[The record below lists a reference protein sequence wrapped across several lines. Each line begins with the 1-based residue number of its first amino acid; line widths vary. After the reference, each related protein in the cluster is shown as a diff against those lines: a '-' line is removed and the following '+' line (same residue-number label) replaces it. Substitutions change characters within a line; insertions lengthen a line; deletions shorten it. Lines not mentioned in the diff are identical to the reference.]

1 MAQKIVLAELD
12 IDIDLLLKSTSDLKK
27 QIDSIKNAQKELVI
41 SGKGTSEQFV
51 ENAAVLKSLNTAYNS
66 NVKAIQESGKATENQ
81 VAQTE
86 LLTMALNT
94 EVTSI
99 TEAREQNKLLNKLR
113 NETNTTTEEG
123 QLQITALNKKL
134 DENNNYIRANGD
146 QYLKQKMNIG
156 DYGRAITESAQALGF
171 ESTELRNVN
180 FLLEKSNGIYNI
192 LKTQIKDGSE
202 QIKNSAQSTQELSI
216 AQKAYAIATN
226 IGTGALKIFTATLAA
241 TGIGAVIIALGL
253 LIGYFKTFDPLVD
266 KIEQSMASFG
276 AAIRVVQQALASL
289 FDSSQDSGKSFK
301 NLGDNMAK
309 AARDAGKLKE
319 AQQDLEDLNNS
330 QEVANAKAIQQYAEL
345 ILKSKNRT
353 LTEKERISFL
363 KQAEAIE
370 TQNFKQ
376 RSSLAEAELRNAIE
390 GARIKGQ
397 LSNQELANLQR
408 NTMAYGTYL
417 LNQGKITDKEL
428 EALKK
433 AELGKIS
440 IRDESTKRAEK
451 NQNAQDKLQEDMIAK
466 REKAESDAQ
475 AAREKRQAAAEKII
489 DQAIAKQNSEIQ
501 VFIASQGI
509 RAKTLEES
517 LKFEEQLRDKRLS
530 VLEYEKEKGKITQTE
545 YEAQKLEIKN
555 SFLQKQT
562 EATIAQADLE
572 LQIFLNANKSKLDA
586 NKFLSDELYRQ
597 ELERLNKTSEA
608 EAAAQ
613 TARLVAGTIT
623 TEQYNT
629 AIKAIDDKF
638 AEDKKNLDLKKA
650 EEDKAKKAIDL
661 ENKLAADTTNRD
673 YDLAFQTQQLEAKR
687 LAEIAAAEKT
697 GADTKL
703 INDKYAKQKMEVES
717 IVASNKLQLASQ
729 TFGNLATILGKESAA
744 GKAMAVAQTTID
756 TYQSAT
762 AAYKSMAGIPVVG
775 PALGAVAA
783 GAAVVSGIG
792 NVKKILSTDNQ
803 PKFEQGGIQEIG
815 GQRHSAGGTKFW
827 GEDGTSFE
835 AEAGEGIGILNRR
848 AFGAFMDFNN
858 SYNGGS
864 SNRGF
869 FAGGGIITQGV
880 KPNTMD
886 LSSITEAIAAMP
898 APIVA
903 VDEIQKVGNRYATVQ
918 DNANF

>member
-41 SGKGTSEQFV
+41 SGKGTSEQFI
-51 ENAAVLKSLNTAYNS
+51 ENEAVLKSLNSAYSS

-86 LLTMALNT
+86 LLNIALNT

-113 NETNTTTEEG
+113 NETNTTTAEG
-123 QLQITALNKKL
+123 QAQITALNKKL
-134 DENNNYIRANGD
+134 DENNDYIKSNAD
-146 QYLKQKMNIG
+146 AYLKQKINIG
-156 DYGRAITESAQALGF
+156 NYTDSVREAFASINPLNGGLGAFAQRAQEAGGAGNLFKGAITGMVQGVLG
-171 ESTELRNVN
+171 LV
-180 FLLEKSNGIYNI
+180 
-192 LKTQIKDGSE
+192 
-202 QIKNSAQSTQELSI
+202 
-216 AQKAYAIATN
+216 KASLAFIATP
-226 IGTGALKIFTATLAA
+226 
-241 TGIGAVIIALGL
+241 IGAVLAVIGVVLGT
-253 LIGYFKTFDPLVD
+253 LIGLFKSLDPVMDKVEQGFAAISAIIDVVRQTFLSLITGA
-266 KIEQSMASFG
+266 KSLKEAFSGFGSSMAS
-276 AAIRVVQQALASL
+276 AAKEAANL
-289 FDSSQDSGKSFK
+289 K
-301 NLGDNMAK
+301 N
-309 AARDAGKLKE
+309 
-319 AQQDLEDLNNS
+319 AQQDLADAQRS
-330 QEVANAKAIQQYAEL
+330 QEVANAKASQQYDEL
-345 ILKSKNRT
+345 IVKSKNRT
-353 LTEKERISFL
+353 LTEKERIAYIQ
-363 KQAEAIE
+363 QAQKIEEA
-370 TQNFKQ
+370 NFRQ
-376 RSSLAEAELRNAIE
+376 RSALAEAELKNAIE

-397 LSNQELANLQR
+397 LSDQELTNLKR
-408 NTMAYGTYL
+408 NTMAYGNYL
-417 LNQGKITDKEL
+417 LNQGRITEKEL
-428 EALKK
+428 EAIKK

-440 IRDESTKRAEK
+440 IKDETTKRLEKAQNQEDKLAENAQAKAEK
-451 NQNAQDKLQEDMIAK
+451 AQADAEAR
-466 REKAESDAQ
+466 REKA
-475 AAREKRQAAAEKII
+475 QAAAEKAI
-489 DQAIAKQNSEIQ
+489 DKAIEQQKSEIDK
-501 VFIASQGI
+501 FIAGQGI

-517 LKFEEQLRDKRLS
+517 VRYEEQLRDKRLA
-530 VLEYEKEKGKITQTE
+530 VLEFEKEKGKKTQTQ
-545 YEAQKLEIKN
+545 YEAEKLEIKN

-638 AEDKKNLDLKKA
+638 AEDKKNLDLKKS
-650 EEDKAKKAIDL
+650 EEDKAKQAIDL

-687 LAEIAAAEKT
+687 LAEVAAAEKT

-703 INDKYAKQKMEVES
+703 INDKYAKQKMEVEA
-717 IVASNKLQLASQ
+717 IVASNKLNLASQ
-729 TFGNLATILGKESAA
+729 TFGNLVTILGKESAA

-762 AAYKSMAGIPVVG
+762 AAYKAMAGIPVVG

-783 GAAVVSGIG
+783 GAAVVSGIT

>member
-41 SGKGTSEQFV
+41 SGKGTSEQFI
-51 ENAAVLKSLNTAYNS
+51 ENEAVLKSLNSAYS
-66 NVKAIQESGKATENQ
+66 LNVKAIQESGKATENQ

-86 LLTMALNT
+86 LLNIALNT

-113 NETNTTTEEG
+113 NETNTTTAEG
-123 QLQITALNKKL
+123 QAQITALNKKL
-134 DENNNYIRANGD
+134 DENNDYIKSNAD
-146 QYLKQKMNIG
+146 AYLKQKINIG
-156 DYGRAITESAQALGF
+156 NYTDSVREAFASINPLNGGLGAFAQRAQEAGGAGNLFKGAITGMVQGVLG
-171 ESTELRNVN
+171 LV
-180 FLLEKSNGIYNI
+180 
-192 LKTQIKDGSE
+192 
-202 QIKNSAQSTQELSI
+202 
-216 AQKAYAIATN
+216 KASLAFIATP
-226 IGTGALKIFTATLAA
+226 
-241 TGIGAVIIALGL
+241 IGAVLAVIGVVLGT
-253 LIGYFKTFDPLVD
+253 LIGLFRSLDPVMDKVEQGFAAISAIVDVVRQTFLSLITGA
-266 KIEQSMASFG
+266 KSLKEAFSGFGSSMAS
-276 AAIRVVQQALASL
+276 AAKEAANL
-289 FDSSQDSGKSFK
+289 K
-301 NLGDNMAK
+301 N
-309 AARDAGKLKE
+309 
-319 AQQDLEDLNNS
+319 AQQDLADAQRS
-330 QEVANAKAIQQYAEL
+330 QEVANAKASQQYDEL
-345 ILKSKNRT
+345 IVKSKNRT
-353 LTEKERISFL
+353 LTEKERIAYIQ
-363 KQAEAIE
+363 QAQKIEEA
-370 TQNFKQ
+370 NFRQ
-376 RSSLAEAELRNAIE
+376 RSALAEAELKNAIE

-397 LSNQELANLQR
+397 LSDQELTNLKR
-408 NTMAYGTYL
+408 NTMAYGNYL
-417 LNQGKITDKEL
+417 LNQGRITEKEL
-428 EALKK
+428 EAIKK

-440 IRDESTKRAEK
+440 IKDETTKRLEKAQNQEDKLAENAQAKAEK
-451 NQNAQDKLQEDMIAK
+451 AQADAEAR
-466 REKAESDAQ
+466 REKA
-475 AAREKRQAAAEKII
+475 QAAAEKAI
-489 DQAIAKQNSEIQ
+489 DKAIEQQKSEIDK
-501 VFIASQGI
+501 FIAGQGI

-517 LKFEEQLRDKRLS
+517 VRYEEQLRDKRLA
-530 VLEYEKEKGKITQTE
+530 VLEFEKEKGKKTQTQ
-545 YEAQKLEIKN
+545 YEAEKLEIKN

-638 AEDKKNLDLKKA
+638 AEDKKNLDLKKS
-650 EEDKAKKAIDL
+650 EEDKAKQAIDL

-687 LAEIAAAEKT
+687 LAEVAAAEKT

-703 INDKYAKQKMEVES
+703 INDKYAKQKMEVEA
-717 IVASNKLQLASQ
+717 IVASNKLNLASQ

-762 AAYKSMAGIPVVG
+762 AAYKAMAGIPVVG

-783 GAAVVSGIG
+783 GAAVFSGIT

-803 PKFEQGGIQEIG
+803 PKFKKGGIQEIG

>member
-41 SGKGTSEQFV
+41 SGKGTSEQFI
-51 ENAAVLKSLNTAYNS
+51 ENEAVLKSLNSAYSS

-86 LLTMALNT
+86 LLNIALNT

-113 NETNTTTEEG
+113 NETNTTTAEG
-123 QLQITALNKKL
+123 QAQITALNKKL
-134 DENNNYIRANGD
+134 DENNDYIKSNAD
-146 QYLKQKMNIG
+146 AYLKQKINIG
-156 DYGRAITESAQALGF
+156 NYTDSVREAFASINPLNGGLGAFAQRAQEAGGAGNLFKGAITGMVQGVLG
-171 ESTELRNVN
+171 LV
-180 FLLEKSNGIYNI
+180 
-192 LKTQIKDGSE
+192 
-202 QIKNSAQSTQELSI
+202 
-216 AQKAYAIATN
+216 KASLAFIATP
-226 IGTGALKIFTATLAA
+226 IGVVLAVIGVVLGTLIGLFKSLDPVMDKVEQGFAAISAIIDVVRQTFLSLITGAKSLKEAFS
-241 TGIGAVIIALGL
+241 GFGS
-253 LIGYFKTFDPLVD
+253 
-266 KIEQSMASFG
+266 SMAS
-276 AAIRVVQQALASL
+276 AAKEAANL
-289 FDSSQDSGKSFK
+289 K
-301 NLGDNMAK
+301 N
-309 AARDAGKLKE
+309 
-319 AQQDLEDLNNS
+319 AQQDLADAQRS
-330 QEVANAKAIQQYAEL
+330 QEVANAKASQQYDEL
-345 ILKSKNRT
+345 IVKSKNRT
-353 LTEKERISFL
+353 LTEKERIAYIQ
-363 KQAEAIE
+363 QAQKIEEA
-370 TQNFKQ
+370 NFRQ
-376 RSSLAEAELRNAIE
+376 RSALAEAELKNAIE

-397 LSNQELANLQR
+397 LSDQELTNLKR
-408 NTMAYGTYL
+408 NTMAYGNYL
-417 LNQGKITDKEL
+417 LNQGRITEKEL
-428 EALKK
+428 EAIKK

-440 IRDESTKRAEK
+440 IKDETTKRLEKAQNQEDKLAENAQAKAEK
-451 NQNAQDKLQEDMIAK
+451 AQADAEAR
-466 REKAESDAQ
+466 REKA
-475 AAREKRQAAAEKII
+475 QAAAEKAI
-489 DQAIAKQNSEIQ
+489 DKAIEQQKSEIDK
-501 VFIASQGI
+501 FIAGQGI

-517 LKFEEQLRDKRLS
+517 VRYEEQLRDKRLA
-530 VLEYEKEKGKITQTE
+530 VLEFEKEKGKKTQTQ
-545 YEAQKLEIKN
+545 YEAEKLEIKN

-638 AEDKKNLDLKKA
+638 AEDKKNLDLKKS
-650 EEDKAKKAIDL
+650 EEDKAKQAIDL

-687 LAEIAAAEKT
+687 LAEVAAAEKT

-703 INDKYAKQKMEVES
+703 INDKYAKQKMEVEA
-717 IVASNKLQLASQ
+717 IVASNKLNLASQ

-762 AAYKSMAGIPVVG
+762 AAYKAMAGIPVVG

-783 GAAVVSGIG
+783 GAAVVSGIA

>member
-41 SGKGTSEQFV
+41 SGKGTSEQFI
-51 ENAAVLKSLNTAYNS
+51 ENEAVLKSLNSAYSS

-86 LLTMALNT
+86 LLNIALNT

-113 NETNTTTEEG
+113 NETNTTTAEG
-123 QLQITALNKKL
+123 QAQITALNKKL
-134 DENNNYIRANGD
+134 DENNDYIKSNAD
-146 QYLKQKMNIG
+146 AYLKQKINIG
-156 DYGRAITESAQALGF
+156 NYTDSVREAFASINPLNGGLGAFAQRAQEAGGAGNLFKGAITGMVQGVLG
-171 ESTELRNVN
+171 LV
-180 FLLEKSNGIYNI
+180 
-192 LKTQIKDGSE
+192 
-202 QIKNSAQSTQELSI
+202 
-216 AQKAYAIATN
+216 KASLAFIATP
-226 IGTGALKIFTATLAA
+226 
-241 TGIGAVIIALGL
+241 IGAVLAVIGVVLGT
-253 LIGYFKTFDPLVD
+253 LIGLFRSLDPVMDKVEQGFAAISAIVDVVRQTFLSLITGA
-266 KIEQSMASFG
+266 KSLKEAFSGFGSSMAS
-276 AAIRVVQQALASL
+276 AAKEAANL
-289 FDSSQDSGKSFK
+289 K
-301 NLGDNMAK
+301 N
-309 AARDAGKLKE
+309 
-319 AQQDLEDLNNS
+319 AQQDLADAQRS
-330 QEVANAKAIQQYAEL
+330 QEVANAKASQQYDEL
-345 ILKSKNRT
+345 IVKSKNRT
-353 LTEKERISFL
+353 LTEKERIAYIQ
-363 KQAEAIE
+363 QAQKIEEA
-370 TQNFKQ
+370 NFRQ
-376 RSSLAEAELRNAIE
+376 RSALAEAELKNAIE

-397 LSNQELANLQR
+397 LSDQELTNLKR
-408 NTMAYGTYL
+408 NTMAYGNYL
-417 LNQGKITDKEL
+417 LNQGRITEKEL
-428 EALKK
+428 EAIKK

-440 IRDESTKRAEK
+440 IKDETTKRLEKAQNQEDKLAENAQAKAEK
-451 NQNAQDKLQEDMIAK
+451 AQADAEAR
-466 REKAESDAQ
+466 REKA
-475 AAREKRQAAAEKII
+475 QAAAEKAI
-489 DQAIAKQNSEIQ
+489 DKAIEQQKSEIDK
-501 VFIASQGI
+501 FIAGQGI

-517 LKFEEQLRDKRLS
+517 VRYEEQLRDKRLA
-530 VLEYEKEKGKITQTE
+530 VLEFEKEKGKKTQTQ
-545 YEAQKLEIKN
+545 YEAEKLEIKN

-687 LAEIAAAEKT
+687 LAEVAAAEKT

-703 INDKYAKQKMEVES
+703 INDKYAKQKMEVEA
-717 IVASNKLQLASQ
+717 IVASNKLNLASQ

-783 GAAVVSGIG
+783 GAAVVSGIA

>member
-41 SGKGTSEQFV
+41 SGKGTSEQFI
-51 ENAAVLKSLNTAYNS
+51 ENEAVLKSLNSAYSS

-86 LLTMALNT
+86 LLNIALNT

-113 NETNTTTEEG
+113 NETNTTTAEG
-123 QLQITALNKKL
+123 QAQITALNKKL
-134 DENNNYIRANGD
+134 DENNDYIKSNAD
-146 QYLKQKMNIG
+146 AYLKQKINIG
-156 DYGRAITESAQALGF
+156 NYTDSVREAFASINPLNGGLGAFAQRAQEAGGAGNLFKGAITGMVQGVLG
-171 ESTELRNVN
+171 LV
-180 FLLEKSNGIYNI
+180 
-192 LKTQIKDGSE
+192 
-202 QIKNSAQSTQELSI
+202 
-216 AQKAYAIATN
+216 KASLAFIATP
-226 IGTGALKIFTATLAA
+226 
-241 TGIGAVIIALGL
+241 IGAVLAVIGVVLGT
-253 LIGYFKTFDPLVD
+253 LIGLFRSLDPVMDKVEQGFAAISAIVDVVRQTFLSLITGA
-266 KIEQSMASFG
+266 KSLKEAFSGFGSSMAS
-276 AAIRVVQQALASL
+276 AAKEAANL
-289 FDSSQDSGKSFK
+289 K
-301 NLGDNMAK
+301 N
-309 AARDAGKLKE
+309 
-319 AQQDLEDLNNS
+319 AQQDLVDAQRS
-330 QEVANAKAIQQYAEL
+330 QEVANAKASQQYDEL
-345 ILKSKNRT
+345 IVKSKNRT
-353 LTEKERISFL
+353 LTEKERIAYIQ
-363 KQAEAIE
+363 QAQKIEEA
-370 TQNFKQ
+370 NFRQ
-376 RSSLAEAELRNAIE
+376 RSALAEAELKNAIE

-397 LSNQELANLQR
+397 LSDQELTNLKR
-408 NTMAYGTYL
+408 NTMAYGNYL
-417 LNQGKITDKEL
+417 LNQGRITEKEL
-428 EALKK
+428 EAIKK

-440 IRDESTKRAEK
+440 IKDETTKRLEKAQNQEDKLAENAQAKAEK
-451 NQNAQDKLQEDMIAK
+451 AQADAEAR
-466 REKAESDAQ
+466 REKA
-475 AAREKRQAAAEKII
+475 QAAAEKAI
-489 DQAIAKQNSEIQ
+489 DKAIEQQKSEIDK
-501 VFIASQGI
+501 FIAGQGI

-517 LKFEEQLRDKRLS
+517 VRYEEQLRDKRLA
-530 VLEYEKEKGKITQTE
+530 VLEFEKEKGKKTQTQ
-545 YEAQKLEIKN
+545 YEAEKLEIKN

-650 EEDKAKKAIDL
+650 EEDKAKQAIDL

-687 LAEIAAAEKT
+687 LAEVAAAEKT

-703 INDKYAKQKMEVES
+703 INDKYAKQKMEVEA
-717 IVASNKLQLASQ
+717 IVASNKLNLASQ

-762 AAYKSMAGIPVVG
+762 AAYKAMAGIPVVG

-783 GAAVVSGIG
+783 GAAVVSGIA

>member
-41 SGKGTSEQFV
+41 SGKGTSEQFI
-51 ENAAVLKSLNTAYNS
+51 ENEAVLKSLNSAYSS

-86 LLTMALNT
+86 LLNIALNT

-113 NETNTTTEEG
+113 NETNTTTAEG
-123 QLQITALNKKL
+123 QAQITALNKKL
-134 DENNNYIRANGD
+134 DENNDYIKSNAD
-146 QYLKQKMNIG
+146 AYLKQKINIG
-156 DYGRAITESAQALGF
+156 NYTDSVREAFASINPLNGGLGAFAQRAQEAGGAGNLFKGAITGMVQGVLG
-171 ESTELRNVN
+171 LV
-180 FLLEKSNGIYNI
+180 
-192 LKTQIKDGSE
+192 
-202 QIKNSAQSTQELSI
+202 
-216 AQKAYAIATN
+216 KASLAFIATP
-226 IGTGALKIFTATLAA
+226 
-241 TGIGAVIIALGL
+241 IGAVLAVIGVVLGT
-253 LIGYFKTFDPLVD
+253 LIGLFRSLDPVMDKVEQGFAAISAIVDVVRQTFLSLITGA
-266 KIEQSMASFG
+266 KSLKEAFSGFGSSMAS
-276 AAIRVVQQALASL
+276 AAKEAANL
-289 FDSSQDSGKSFK
+289 K
-301 NLGDNMAK
+301 N
-309 AARDAGKLKE
+309 
-319 AQQDLEDLNNS
+319 AQQDLADAQRS
-330 QEVANAKAIQQYAEL
+330 QEVANAKASQQYDEL
-345 ILKSKNRT
+345 IVKSKNRT
-353 LTEKERISFL
+353 LTEKERIAYIQ
-363 KQAEAIE
+363 QAQKIEEA
-370 TQNFKQ
+370 NFRQ
-376 RSSLAEAELRNAIE
+376 RSALAEAELKNAIE

-397 LSNQELANLQR
+397 LSDQELTNLKR
-408 NTMAYGTYL
+408 NTMAYGNYL
-417 LNQGKITDKEL
+417 LNQGRITEKEL
-428 EALKK
+428 EAIKK

-440 IRDESTKRAEK
+440 IKDETTKRLEKAQNQEDKLAENAQAKAEK
-451 NQNAQDKLQEDMIAK
+451 AQADAEAR
-466 REKAESDAQ
+466 REKA
-475 AAREKRQAAAEKII
+475 QAAAEKAI
-489 DQAIAKQNSEIQ
+489 DKAIEQQKSEIDK
-501 VFIASQGI
+501 FIAGQGI

-517 LKFEEQLRDKRLS
+517 VRYEEQLRDKRLA
-530 VLEYEKEKGKITQTE
+530 VLEFEKEKGKKTQTQ
-545 YEAQKLEIKN
+545 YEAEKLEIKN

-650 EEDKAKKAIDL
+650 EEDKAKQAIDL

-687 LAEIAAAEKT
+687 LAEVAAAEKT

-703 INDKYAKQKMEVES
+703 INDKYAKQKMEVEA
-717 IVASNKLQLASQ
+717 IVASNKLNLASQ

-762 AAYKSMAGIPVVG
+762 AAYKAMAGIPVVG

-783 GAAVVSGIG
+783 GAAVVSGIA

>member
-319 AQQDLEDLNNS
+319 AQQDLKDLNNS

-687 LAEIAAAEKT
+687 LAEVAAAEKT

-703 INDKYAKQKMEVES
+703 INDKYAKQKMEVEA
-717 IVASNKLQLASQ
+717 IVASNKLNLASQ

-762 AAYKSMAGIPVVG
+762 AAYKAMAGIPVVG

-783 GAAVVSGIG
+783 GAAVVSGIA

-803 PKFEQGGIQEIG
+803 PKFEQGGIQKIG

>member
-41 SGKGTSEQFV
+41 SGKGTSEQFI
-51 ENAAVLKSLNTAYNS
+51 ENEAVLKSLNSAYAS

-81 VAQTE
+81 VTQTE
-86 LLTMALNT
+86 LLNMALNT

-99 TEAREQNKLLNKLR
+99 AEAREQNKLLNKLR
-113 NETNTTTEEG
+113 NETNTTTAEG
-123 QLQITALNKKL
+123 QAQITALNKKL
-134 DENNNYIRANGD
+134 DENNDYIKSNAD
-146 QYLKQKMNIG
+146 AYLKQKINIG
-156 DYGRAITESAQALGF
+156 NYTDSVREAFASINPLNGGLGAFTQRAQEAGGAGNLFKGAISGMVQGVLG
-171 ESTELRNVN
+171 LV
-180 FLLEKSNGIYNI
+180 
-192 LKTQIKDGSE
+192 
-202 QIKNSAQSTQELSI
+202 
-216 AQKAYAIATN
+216 KASLAFIATP
-226 IGTGALKIFTATLAA
+226 
-241 TGIGAVIIALGL
+241 IGAVLAVIGVVLGT
-253 LIGYFKTFDPLVD
+253 LIGLFKSLDPVMDKVEQGFAAISAIIDVVRQTFLSLITGA
-266 KIEQSMASFG
+266 KSLKEAFSGFGSSMAS
-276 AAIRVVQQALASL
+276 AAKEAANL
-289 FDSSQDSGKSFK
+289 K
-301 NLGDNMAK
+301 N
-309 AARDAGKLKE
+309 
-319 AQQDLEDLNNS
+319 AQQDLADAQRS
-330 QEVANAKAIQQYAEL
+330 QEVANAKASQQYDEL
-345 ILKSKNRT
+345 IVKSKNRT
-353 LTEKERISFL
+353 LTEKERIAYIQ
-363 KQAEAIE
+363 QAQKIEEA
-370 TQNFKQ
+370 NFRQ
-376 RSSLAEAELRNAIE
+376 RSALAEAELKNAIE

-397 LSNQELANLQR
+397 LSDQELTNLKR
-408 NTMAYGTYL
+408 NTMAYGNYL
-417 LNQGKITDKEL
+417 LNQGRITEKEL
-428 EALKK
+428 EAIKK

-440 IRDESTKRAEK
+440 IKDETTKRLEKAQNQEDKLAENAQAKAEK
-451 NQNAQDKLQEDMIAK
+451 AEADAQAR
-466 REKAESDAQ
+466 REKA
-475 AAREKRQAAAEKII
+475 QAAAEKAI
-489 DQAIAKQNSEIQ
+489 DRAIEKQKSEIDK
-501 VFIASQGI
+501 FIAGQGI
-509 RAKTLEES
+509 RAKSLEES
-517 LKFEEQLRDKRLS
+517 VRYEEQLRDKRLA
-530 VLEYEKEKGKITQTE
+530 VLEFEKEKGKKTQTQ
-545 YEAQKLEIKN
+545 YEAEKLEIKN

-623 TEQYNT
+623 AEQYNT

-638 AEDKKNLDLKKA
+638 SEDKKNLDLKKS
-650 EEDKAKKAIDL
+650 EEDKAKQAIDL
-661 ENKLAADTTNRD
+661 ENKLAADTANRD

-687 LAEIAAAEKT
+687 LAEVQAAEKT

-703 INDKYAKQKMEVES
+703 INDKYAKQKMEVEA
-717 IVASNKLQLASQ
+717 IVASNKLNLASQ

-762 AAYKSMAGIPVVG
+762 AAYKAMAGIPVVG

-783 GAAVVSGIG
+783 GAAVVSGIA

-815 GQRHSAGGTKFW
+815 GKRHSAGGTKFW

-858 SYNGGS
+858 NYNGGS

-886 LSSITEAIAAMP
+886 LSSITEAIASMP

-903 VDEIQKVGNRYATVQ
+903 VDEIQRVGNRYAKVQ

>member
-41 SGKGTSEQFV
+41 SGKGTSEQFI
-51 ENAAVLKSLNTAYNS
+51 ENEAVLKSLNSAYSS

-86 LLTMALNT
+86 LLNIALNT

-113 NETNTTTEEG
+113 NETNTTTAEG
-123 QLQITALNKKL
+123 QAQITALNKKL
-134 DENNNYIRANGD
+134 DENNDYIKSNAD
-146 QYLKQKMNIG
+146 AYLKQKINIG
-156 DYGRAITESAQALGF
+156 NYTDSVREAFASINPLNGGLGAFAQRAQEAGGAGNLFKGAITGMVQGVLG
-171 ESTELRNVN
+171 LV
-180 FLLEKSNGIYNI
+180 
-192 LKTQIKDGSE
+192 
-202 QIKNSAQSTQELSI
+202 
-216 AQKAYAIATN
+216 KASLAFIATP
-226 IGTGALKIFTATLAA
+226 
-241 TGIGAVIIALGL
+241 IGAVLAVIGVVLGT
-253 LIGYFKTFDPLVD
+253 LIGLFKSLDPVMDKVEQGFAAISAIIDVVRQTFLSLITGA
-266 KIEQSMASFG
+266 KSLKEAFSGFGSSMAS
-276 AAIRVVQQALASL
+276 AAKEAANL
-289 FDSSQDSGKSFK
+289 K
-301 NLGDNMAK
+301 N
-309 AARDAGKLKE
+309 
-319 AQQDLEDLNNS
+319 AQQDLADAQRS
-330 QEVANAKAIQQYAEL
+330 QEVANAKASQQYDEL
-345 ILKSKNRT
+345 IVKSKNRT
-353 LTEKERISFL
+353 LTEKERIAYIQ
-363 KQAEAIE
+363 QAQKIEEA
-370 TQNFKQ
+370 NFRQ
-376 RSSLAEAELRNAIE
+376 RSALAEAELKNAIE

-397 LSNQELANLQR
+397 LSDQELTNLKR
-408 NTMAYGTYL
+408 NTMAYGNYL
-417 LNQGKITDKEL
+417 LNQGRITEKEL
-428 EALKK
+428 EAIKK

-440 IRDESTKRAEK
+440 IKDETTKRLEKAQNQEDKLAENAQAKAEK
-451 NQNAQDKLQEDMIAK
+451 AQADAEAR
-466 REKAESDAQ
+466 REKA
-475 AAREKRQAAAEKII
+475 QAAAEKAI
-489 DQAIAKQNSEIQ
+489 DKAIEQQKSEIDK
-501 VFIASQGI
+501 FIAGQGI

-517 LKFEEQLRDKRLS
+517 VRYEEQLRDKRLA
-530 VLEYEKEKGKITQTE
+530 VLEFEKEKGKKTQTQ
-545 YEAQKLEIKN
+545 YEAEKLEIKN

-638 AEDKKNLDLKKA
+638 AEDKKNLDLKKS
-650 EEDKAKKAIDL
+650 EEDKAKQAIDL

-687 LAEIAAAEKT
+687 LAEVAAAEKT

-762 AAYKSMAGIPVVG
+762 AAYKAMAGIPVVG

-783 GAAVVSGIG
+783 GAAVVSGIA

>member
-41 SGKGTSEQFV
+41 SGKGTSEQFI
-51 ENAAVLKSLNTAYNS
+51 ENEAVLKSLNSAYSS

-86 LLTMALNT
+86 LLNIALNT

-113 NETNTTTEEG
+113 NETNTTTAEG
-123 QLQITALNKKL
+123 QAQITALNKKL
-134 DENNNYIRANGD
+134 DENNDYIKSNAD
-146 QYLKQKMNIG
+146 AYLKQKINIG
-156 DYGRAITESAQALGF
+156 NYTDSVREAFASINPLNGGLGAFAQRAQEAGGAGNLFKGAITGMVQGVLG
-171 ESTELRNVN
+171 LV
-180 FLLEKSNGIYNI
+180 
-192 LKTQIKDGSE
+192 
-202 QIKNSAQSTQELSI
+202 
-216 AQKAYAIATN
+216 KASLAFIATP
-226 IGTGALKIFTATLAA
+226 
-241 TGIGAVIIALGL
+241 IGAVLAVIGVVLGT
-253 LIGYFKTFDPLVD
+253 LIGLFRSLDPVMDKVEQGFAAISAIVDVVRQTFLSLITGA
-266 KIEQSMASFG
+266 KSLKEAFSGFGSSMAS
-276 AAIRVVQQALASL
+276 AA
-289 FDSSQDSGKSFK
+289 KE
-301 NLGDNMAK
+301 
-309 AARDAGKLKE
+309 AAKLKE
-319 AQQDLEDLNNS
+319 AQQDLADAQRS
-330 QEVANAKAIQQYAEL
+330 QEVANAKASQQYDEL
-345 ILKSKNRT
+345 IVKSKNRT
-353 LTEKERISFL
+353 LTEKERIAYIQ
-363 KQAEAIE
+363 QAQKIEEA
-370 TQNFKQ
+370 NFRQ
-376 RSSLAEAELRNAIE
+376 RSALAEAELKNAIE

-397 LSNQELANLQR
+397 LSDQELTNLKR
-408 NTMAYGTYL
+408 NTMAYGNYL
-417 LNQGKITDKEL
+417 LNQGRITEKEL
-428 EALKK
+428 EAIKK

-440 IRDESTKRAEK
+440 IKDETTKRLEKAQNQEDKLAENAQAKAEK
-451 NQNAQDKLQEDMIAK
+451 AQADAEAR
-466 REKAESDAQ
+466 REKA
-475 AAREKRQAAAEKII
+475 QAAAEKAI
-489 DQAIAKQNSEIQ
+489 DKAIEQQKSEIDK
-501 VFIASQGI
+501 FIAGQGI

-517 LKFEEQLRDKRLS
+517 VRYEEQLRDKRLA
-530 VLEYEKEKGKITQTE
+530 VLEFEKEKGKKTQTQ
-545 YEAQKLEIKN
+545 YEAEKLEIKN

-650 EEDKAKKAIDL
+650 EEDKAKQAIDL

-687 LAEIAAAEKT
+687 LAEVAAAEKT

-703 INDKYAKQKMEVES
+703 INDKYAKQKMEVEA
-717 IVASNKLQLASQ
+717 IVASNKLNLASQ

-762 AAYKSMAGIPVVG
+762 AAYKAMAGIPVVG

-783 GAAVVSGIG
+783 GAAVVSGIS

>member
-41 SGKGTSEQFV
+41 SGKGTSEQFI
-51 ENAAVLKSLNTAYNS
+51 ENEAVLKSLNSAYSS

-86 LLTMALNT
+86 LLNIALNT

-113 NETNTTTEEG
+113 NETNTTTAEG
-123 QLQITALNKKL
+123 QAQITALNKKL
-134 DENNNYIRANGD
+134 DENNDYIKSNAD
-146 QYLKQKMNIG
+146 AYLKQKINIG
-156 DYGRAITESAQALGF
+156 NYTDSVREAFASINPLNGGLGAFAQRAQEAGGAGNLFKGAITGMVQGVLG
-171 ESTELRNVN
+171 LV
-180 FLLEKSNGIYNI
+180 
-192 LKTQIKDGSE
+192 
-202 QIKNSAQSTQELSI
+202 
-216 AQKAYAIATN
+216 KASLAFIATP
-226 IGTGALKIFTATLAA
+226 
-241 TGIGAVIIALGL
+241 IGAVLAVIGVVLGT
-253 LIGYFKTFDPLVD
+253 LIGLFRSLDPVMDKVEQGFAAISAIVDVVRQTFLSLITGA
-266 KIEQSMASFG
+266 KSLKEAFSGFGSSMAS
-276 AAIRVVQQALASL
+276 AAKEAANL
-289 FDSSQDSGKSFK
+289 K
-301 NLGDNMAK
+301 N
-309 AARDAGKLKE
+309 
-319 AQQDLEDLNNS
+319 AQQDLADAQRS
-330 QEVANAKAIQQYAEL
+330 QEVANAKASQQYDEL
-345 ILKSKNRT
+345 IVKSKNRT
-353 LTEKERISFL
+353 LTEKERIAYIQ
-363 KQAEAIE
+363 QAQKIEEA
-370 TQNFKQ
+370 NFRQ
-376 RSSLAEAELRNAIE
+376 RSALAEAELKNAIE

-397 LSNQELANLQR
+397 LSDQELTNLKR
-408 NTMAYGTYL
+408 NTMAYGNYL
-417 LNQGKITDKEL
+417 LNQGRITEKEL
-428 EALKK
+428 EAIKK

-440 IRDESTKRAEK
+440 IKDETTKRLEKAQNQEDKLAENAQAKAEK
-451 NQNAQDKLQEDMIAK
+451 AQADAEAR
-466 REKAESDAQ
+466 REKA
-475 AAREKRQAAAEKII
+475 QAAAEKAI
-489 DQAIAKQNSEIQ
+489 DKAIEQQKSEIDK
-501 VFIASQGI
+501 FIAGQGI

-517 LKFEEQLRDKRLS
+517 VRYEEQLRDKRLA
-530 VLEYEKEKGKITQTE
+530 VLEFEKEKGKKTQTQ
-545 YEAQKLEIKN
+545 YEAEKLEIKN

-650 EEDKAKKAIDL
+650 EEDKAKQAIDL

-687 LAEIAAAEKT
+687 LAEVAAAEKT

-762 AAYKSMAGIPVVG
+762 AAYKAMAGIPVVG

-783 GAAVVSGIG
+783 GAAVVSGIA

>member
-41 SGKGTSEQFV
+41 SGKGTSEQFI
-51 ENAAVLKSLNTAYNS
+51 ENEAVLKSLNSAYSS

-86 LLTMALNT
+86 LLNIALNT

-113 NETNTTTEEG
+113 NETNTTTAEG
-123 QLQITALNKKL
+123 QAQITALNKKL
-134 DENNNYIRANGD
+134 DENNDYIKSNAD
-146 QYLKQKMNIG
+146 AYLKQKINIG
-156 DYGRAITESAQALGF
+156 NYTDSVREAFASINPLNGGLGAFAQRAQEAGGAGNLFKGAITGMVQGVLG
-171 ESTELRNVN
+171 LV
-180 FLLEKSNGIYNI
+180 
-192 LKTQIKDGSE
+192 
-202 QIKNSAQSTQELSI
+202 
-216 AQKAYAIATN
+216 KASLAFIATP
-226 IGTGALKIFTATLAA
+226 IGVVLAVIGVVLGTLIGLFKSLDPVMDKVEQGFAAISAIIDVVRQTFLSLITGAKSLKEAFS
-241 TGIGAVIIALGL
+241 GFGS
-253 LIGYFKTFDPLVD
+253 
-266 KIEQSMASFG
+266 SMAS
-276 AAIRVVQQALASL
+276 AAKEAANL
-289 FDSSQDSGKSFK
+289 K
-301 NLGDNMAK
+301 N
-309 AARDAGKLKE
+309 
-319 AQQDLEDLNNS
+319 AQQDLADAQRS
-330 QEVANAKAIQQYAEL
+330 QEVANAKASQQYDEL
-345 ILKSKNRT
+345 IVKSKNRT
-353 LTEKERISFL
+353 LTEKERIAYIQ
-363 KQAEAIE
+363 QAQKIEEA
-370 TQNFKQ
+370 NFRQ
-376 RSSLAEAELRNAIE
+376 RSALAEAELKNAIE

-397 LSNQELANLQR
+397 LSDQELTNLKR
-408 NTMAYGTYL
+408 NTMAYGNYL
-417 LNQGKITDKEL
+417 LNQGRITEKEL
-428 EALKK
+428 EAIKK

-440 IRDESTKRAEK
+440 IKDETTKRLEKAQNQEDKLAENAQAKAEK
-451 NQNAQDKLQEDMIAK
+451 
-466 REKAESDAQ
+466 AQ
-475 AAREKRQAAAEKII
+475 ADAEARREEAQAAAEKAI
-489 DQAIAKQNSEIQ
+489 DKAIEQQKSEIDK
-501 VFIASQGI
+501 FIAGQGI

-517 LKFEEQLRDKRLS
+517 VRYEEQLRDKRLA
-530 VLEYEKEKGKITQTE
+530 VLEFEKEKGKKTQTQ
-545 YEAQKLEIKN
+545 YEAEKLEIKN

-638 AEDKKNLDLKKA
+638 AEDKKNLDLKKS
-650 EEDKAKKAIDL
+650 EEDKAKQAIDL

-687 LAEIAAAEKT
+687 LAEVAAAEKT

-703 INDKYAKQKMEVES
+703 INDKYAKQKMEVEA
-717 IVASNKLQLASQ
+717 IVASNKLNLASQ

-762 AAYKSMAGIPVVG
+762 AAYKAMAGIPVVG

-783 GAAVVSGIG
+783 GAAVVSGIA